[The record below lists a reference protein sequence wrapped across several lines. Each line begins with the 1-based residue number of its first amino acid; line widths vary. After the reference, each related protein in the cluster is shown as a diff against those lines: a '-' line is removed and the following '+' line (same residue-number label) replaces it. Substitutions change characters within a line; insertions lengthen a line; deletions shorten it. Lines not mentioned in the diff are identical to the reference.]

1 LSPRTYGFVNP
12 KPSTPTTSTSP
23 SATKTAAS
31 RRGQLLAH
39 TSVKYDISHRILRF
53 GEVFEDPTIVT
64 ARTTLQL
71 GTAVAESARQAM
83 EEIRSRINDDIV
95 RKLTEYAPSLPSED
109 VEVIRPFVADSIA
122 LALPLTAYS
131 VETLLGPVMKFVHW
145 AVFVVGCELDALI
158 IFDRELIETY
168 VREVL
173 PKELAPGTR
182 RNYRAWIF
190 RVAEVVNPNKNPRL
204 PMPLNQ
210 KDMGTPYVESDIVG
224 LDRWAAGQS
233 TPYRRSNAATLV
245 ALGAGA
251 GLSSIEIVHLTRNA
265 VTVRADGSVE
275 LTVVVDGIF
284 KRKVIVS
291 AEFEDIITTQVA
303 DLEPDVFVF
312 LPRRNRTENDVVSA
326 FVAKTLHPRGTPT
339 VTVRRLRNTW
349 LVTQMVNRVDVLTLM
364 EAAGLQSL
372 ESISRLAKFV
382 PRPTADQRDAQLR
395 GTL

>member
-1 LSPRTYGFVNP
+1 MTYD
-12 KPSTPTTSTSP
+12 
-23 SATKTAAS
+23 AS
-31 RRGQLLAH
+31 Q
-39 TSVKYDISHRILRF
+39 RILRF
-53 GEVFEDPTIVT
+53 GEVFEDPAIVT
-64 ARTTLQL
+64 ARTTLRL
-71 GTAVAESARQAM
+71 GTQVAESAKGAM
-83 EEIRSRINDDIV
+83 DAIRARISDDV
-95 RKLTEYAPSLPSED
+95 ARKFTEYEPSLPSAD
-109 VEVIRPFVADSIA
+109 VEVIRSFVADSIA
-122 LALPLTAYS
+122 LALPMTAYA
-131 VETLLGPVMKFVHW
+131 VETLLGPVMRFVHW

-158 IFDRELIETY
+158 VFDRDLIETY

-173 PKELAPGTR
+173 PRELAPGTR

-190 RVAEVVNPNKNPRL
+190 RVAEVVNPDKNPRK
-204 PMPLNQ
+204 PMPLNE
-210 KDMGTPYVESDIVG
+210 KSMGAPYTESDIIA

-251 GLSSIEIVHLTRNA
+251 GLSSIEIAHLKRDA
-265 VTVRADGSVE
+265 VTVRTDGSVE
-275 LTVVVDGIF
+275 LTVFVDGDL
-284 KRKVIVS
+284 KRRVVVS
-291 AEFEDIITTQVA
+291 AEFEEIIATQVN
-303 DLEPDVFVF
+303 DLPDDSFVF
-312 LPRRNRTENDVVSA
+312 LPQRSRTENDVVSA

-372 ESISRLAKFV
+372 ESISRLAQFV

>member
-1 LSPRTYGFVNP
+1 MNP
-12 KPSTPTTSTSP
+12 KP
-23 SATKTAAS
+23 AAS
-31 RRGQLLAH
+31 TKSTRPSTGRTATTTAVSRRDHVLKPA
-39 TSVKYDISHRILRF
+39 SVTYDASQRILRF
-53 GEVFEDPTIVT
+53 GEVFEDPAIVT

-71 GTAVAESARQAM
+71 GTAVAESAKGAM
-83 EEIRSRINDDIV
+83 DAIRARISDDV
-95 RKLTEYAPSLPSED
+95 ARKFTEYEPSLPSAD
-109 VEVIRPFVADSIA
+109 VAVIRSFVADSIA
-122 LALPLTAYS
+122 LALPMTAYA
-131 VETLLGPVMKFVHW
+131 VETLLGPVMRFVHW

-158 IFDRELIETY
+158 VFDRDLIETY

-173 PKELAPGTR
+173 PRELAPGTR

-190 RVAEVVNPNKNPRL
+190 RVAEVVNPDKNPRK
-204 PMPLNQ
+204 PMPLNE
-210 KDMGTPYVESDIVG
+210 KSMGAPYTESDIIA

-251 GLSSIEIVHLTRNA
+251 GLSSIEIAHLKRDA
-265 VTVRADGSVE
+265 VTVRTDGSLE
-275 LTVVVDGIF
+275 LTVFVNGDLKRRVV
-284 KRKVIVS
+284 VS
-291 AEFEDIITTQVA
+291 AEFEEIIATQVG
-303 DLEPDVFVF
+303 DLPDDTFVF
-312 LPRRNRTENDVVSA
+312 LPQRSRTENDVVSA

-372 ESISRLAKFV
+372 ESISRLAQFV

>member
-1 LSPRTYGFVNP
+1 MNP
-12 KPSTPTTSTSP
+12 KPSASTKSTRPSTGRTTT
-23 SATKTAAS
+23 TTAVS
-31 RRGQLLAH
+31 RRGQVLKPA
-39 TSVKYDISHRILRF
+39 SVTYDASQRILRF
-53 GEVFEDPTIVT
+53 GEVFEDPAIVT

-71 GTAVAESARQAM
+71 GTEVAESAKDAM
-83 EEIRSRINDDIV
+83 DAIRARISNDV
-95 RKLTEYAPSLPSED
+95 ARKFAEYEPSLPSAD
-109 VEVIRPFVADSIA
+109 VAVILSFVADSIA
-122 LALPLTAYS
+122 LALPMTAYA
-131 VETLLGPVMKFVHW
+131 VETLLGPVMRFVHW
-145 AVFVVGCELDALI
+145 AVFVVGCELDALVV
-158 IFDRELIETY
+158 FDRDLIETY

-173 PKELAPGTR
+173 PRELAPGTR

-190 RVAEVVNPNKNPRL
+190 RVAEVVNPDKNPRK
-204 PMPLNQ
+204 PMPLNE
-210 KDMGTPYVESDIVG
+210 KSMGAPYTESDIIA
-224 LDRWAAGQS
+224 LDRWSAGQS

-251 GLSSIEIVHLTRNA
+251 GLSSIEIVHLRRDA

-275 LTVVVDGIF
+275 LTVFINGDLKRRVV
-284 KRKVIVS
+284 VS
-291 AEFEDIITTQVA
+291 AEFEEIIATQIN
-303 DLEPDVFVF
+303 DLQDDSFVF
-312 LPRRNRTENDVVSA
+312 LPQRSRTENDVVSA

-372 ESISRLAKFV
+372 ESISRLAQFV